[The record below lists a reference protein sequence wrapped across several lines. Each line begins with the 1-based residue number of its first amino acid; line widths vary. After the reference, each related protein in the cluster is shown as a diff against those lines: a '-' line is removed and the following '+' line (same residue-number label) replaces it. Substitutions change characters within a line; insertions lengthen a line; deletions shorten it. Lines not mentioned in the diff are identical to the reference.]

1 MTMKIKNEAA
11 RVISL
16 GRMLMMKPGEVHEI
30 SETTYQQLRR
40 DPIVRALIAD
50 GDLKTEPRD
59 LFNLNEDPAL
69 LSPVAMPPRRIGGLT
84 DVRFSVKQV
93 SASRKLNDDD
103 FQEDLN
109 TVEAIVAS
117 TKVVDEDVVTPIDP
131 VDAFVGMVES
141 AQLSFI
147 ASCEDVELLALIFQR
162 SKTSKDLI
170 PAKVIEAVKVRGSSL
185 TDPAAKK

>member
-1 MTMKIKNEAA
+1 MTMKIKNEAV
-11 RVISL
+11 RVIQL
-16 GRMLMMKPGEVHEI
+16 GRMLTMKPGEVHEI

-59 LFNLNEDPAL
+59 LFNLNEDPSL
-69 LSPVAMPPRRIGGLT
+69 LSPVAMPPRRIGGLN
-84 DVRFSVKQV
+84 DVRFSVKQAV
-93 SASRKLNDDD
+93 ASRKLNDDD
-103 FQEDLN
+103 FREDLN

-117 TKVVDEDVVTPIDP
+117 TKVVDADVVPVDP
-131 VDAFVGMVES
+131 VDAFVGMIES
-141 AQLSFI
+141 AQLSFV

-162 SKTSKDLI
+162 SKTAKDLI

-185 TDPAAKK
+185 TEPKK